1 MRFSGSPVVYG
12 EVLLLFAKIWREG
25 GEFTSICIT
34 YLFSDIG
41 GGGGRE
47 REPMIH
53 RHDNLK
59 QTSHSSALPLTWG
72 FQRIYIKSY
81 GLEQG
86 N

>member
-25 GEFTSICIT
+25 GEFT
-34 YLFSDIG
+34 YLVTLE

-81 GLEQG
+81 GLAQG